1 MALRHGIV
9 TAPERLQARVS
20 GRVQGVG
27 FRYWTVRQ
35 ATSLGLVG
43 WVMNRDEENA
53 VELVAEGDPVA
64 LDALER
70 LLRRGPPGSRVDHLD
85 ASRSPAS
92 GEFTRFQIT
101 RS

>member
-1 MALRHGIV
+1 V
-9 TAPERLQARVS
+9 TAHQRMTARVS

-35 ATSLGLVG
+35 AASLGLVG

-70 LLRRGPPGSRVDHLD
+70 LLHRGPPGSRVERLE
-85 ASRSPAS
+85 ASRAPAS

>member
-1 MALRHGIV
+1 M
-9 TAPERLQARVS
+9 TASERLTARVS

-43 WVMNRDEENA
+43 WVMNHDAENA

-70 LLRRGPPGSRVDHLD
+70 LLQRGPPGSRVEQVD
-85 ASRSPAS
+85 ASRGPAS

>member
-1 MALRHGIV
+1 M
-9 TAPERLQARVS
+9 TARQRLTARVS

-43 WVMNRDEENA
+43 WVMNHDAENA

-70 LLRRGPPGSRVDHLD
+70 LLQRGPPGSRVEQVD
-85 ASRSPAS
+85 ASRGPAS

>member
-1 MALRHGIV
+1 M
-9 TAPERLQARVS
+9 
-20 GRVQGVG
+20 QGVG

-35 ATSLGLVG
+35 AAALGLVG
-43 WVMNRDEENA
+43 WVMNGDQENA
-53 VELVAEGDPVA
+53 VELLAEGDPVA

-70 LLRRGPPGSRVDHLD
+70 LLRRGPPGSRVEHLE
-85 ASRSPAS
+85 ASRAPAS

>member
-1 MALRHGIV
+1 M
-9 TAPERLQARVS
+9 TARERLTARVS

-35 ATSLGLVG
+35 ASSLGLVG

-53 VELVAEGDPVA
+53 VELVAEGEPVA

-70 LLRRGPPGSRVDHLD
+70 LLQRGPPGSRVENLQ
-85 ASRSPAS
+85 ANRTPAS
-92 GEFTRFQIT
+92 GEFTRFQIS
-101 RS
+101 RP

>member
-1 MALRHGIV
+1 V
-9 TAPERLQARVS
+9 TGHQRLTARVA

-35 ATSLGLVG
+35 AASLGLVG
-43 WVMNRDEENA
+43 WVMNGDEENA
-53 VELVAEGDPVA
+53 VELVAEGDAMA

-70 LLRRGPPGSRVDHLD
+70 LLHRGPPGSRVERIE
-85 ASRSPAS
+85 ASRAPAS

>member
-1 MALRHGIV
+1 M
-9 TAPERLQARVS
+9 TAPERLTARAS

-27 FRYWTVRQ
+27 FRYWALRQ
-35 ATSLGLVG
+35 AASLGLVG

-85 ASRSPAS
+85 AYRGPAS
-92 GEFTRFQIT
+92 GAFTRFQIT

>member
-1 MALRHGIV
+1 VSDR
-9 TAPERLQARVS
+9 ERLTARVR

-35 ATSLGLVG
+35 ASSLGLVG
-43 WVMNRDEENA
+43 WVMNHDAENA
-53 VELVAEGDPVA
+53 VELVAEGETAA

-70 LLRRGPPGSRVDHLD
+70 DLRRGPPGARVEDVD
-85 ASRSPAS
+85 VQRSPAS
-92 GEFTRFQIT
+92 GEFSRFSIV

>member
-1 MALRHGIV
+1 V
-9 TAPERLQARVS
+9 TAPQRLTARAS

-27 FRYWTVRQ
+27 FRYWTLRQ
-35 ATSLGLVG
+35 AASLGLVG

-53 VELVAEGDPVA
+53 VELVAEGDPLA

-70 LLRRGPPGSRVDHLD
+70 VLRRGPPGSRVDHLE
-85 ASRSPAS
+85 ANRGPAS

>member
-1 MALRHGIV
+1 M
-9 TAPERLQARVS
+9 TARQRLTARVS

-43 WVMNRDEENA
+43 WVMNHDAENA

-70 LLRRGPPGSRVDHLD
+70 LLQRGPRGSRVEQVD
-85 ASRSPAS
+85 ASRGPAS

>member
-1 MALRHGIV
+1 
-9 TAPERLQARVS
+9 
-20 GRVQGVG
+20 
-27 FRYWTVRQ
+27 
-35 ATSLGLVG
+35 
-43 WVMNRDEENA
+43 MNHDAENA

-70 LLRRGPPGSRVDHLD
+70 LLQRGPPGSRVEQVD
-85 ASRSPAS
+85 ASRGPAS

>member
-1 MALRHGIV
+1 M
-9 TAPERLQARVS
+9 TARQRLTARVS

-43 WVMNRDEENA
+43 WVMNHDA
-53 VELVAEGDPVA
+53 ELVAEGDPVA

-70 LLRRGPPGSRVDHLD
+70 LRQRGPPGSRVEQVD
-85 ASRSPAS
+85 ASRGPAS

>member
-1 MALRHGIV
+1 V
-9 TAPERLQARVS
+9 TARQRLTARVS

-43 WVMNRDEENA
+43 WVMNHDAENA

-70 LLRRGPPGSRVDHLD
+70 LLQRGPPGSRVEQVD
-85 ASRSPAS
+85 ASRGPAS

>member
-1 MALRHGIV
+1 V
-9 TAPERLQARVS
+9 TARQRLTARAS

-35 ATSLGLVG
+35 AASLGLVG
-43 WVMNRDEENA
+43 WVMNGDEENA

-64 LDALER
+64 LDAFER
-70 LLRRGPPGSRVDHLD
+70 LLQRGPPGSRVEHFE
-85 ASRSPAS
+85 ASRAPAS

>member
-1 MALRHGIV
+1 M
-9 TAPERLQARVS
+9 TARQRLTARVS

-43 WVMNRDEENA
+43 WVMNHDAENA

-70 LLRRGPPGSRVDHLD
+70 LLQRGPPGSRVEQVD
-85 ASRSPAS
+85 ASLGPAS

>member
-1 MALRHGIV
+1 M
-9 TAPERLQARVS
+9 TARQRLTARVS

-43 WVMNRDEENA
+43 WVMNHDAENA

-64 LDALER
+64 LDELER
-70 LLRRGPPGSRVDHLD
+70 LLQRGPPGSRVEQVD
-85 ASRSPAS
+85 ASRGPAS

>member
-1 MALRHGIV
+1 M
-9 TAPERLQARVS
+9 TAPQRLTARVA

-35 ATSLGLVG
+35 AAALGLVG
-43 WVMNRDEENA
+43 WVMNGDEENA

-70 LLRRGPPGSRVDHLD
+70 LLYRGPPGSRVEHLE
-85 ASRSPAS
+85 ASRAPAS

>member
-1 MALRHGIV
+1 V
-9 TAPERLQARVS
+9 TAHQRLTARVS

-35 ATSLGLVG
+35 AASLGLVG
-43 WVMNRDEENA
+43 WVMNGDEENA
-53 VELVAEGDPVA
+53 VELVAEGDPMA

-70 LLRRGPPGSRVDHLD
+70 LLRRGPPGSRVEHLE
-85 ASRSPAS
+85 ASRAPGS

>member
-1 MALRHGIV
+1 MANASEIMSER
-9 TAPERLQARVS
+9 ERLTARVS

-35 ATSLGLVG
+35 AGSLGIVG

-70 LLRRGPPGSRVDHLD
+70 ILRRGPPGSHVARVE
-85 ASRSPAS
+85 ATRSPAS
-92 GEFTRFQIT
+92 GEFTRFAIS

>member
-1 MALRHGIV
+1 M
-9 TAPERLQARVS
+9 TARERLTARVS

-35 ATSLGLVG
+35 AASLGLVG

-53 VELVAEGDPVA
+53 VEIVAEGEPVA

-70 LLRRGPPGSRVDHLD
+70 LLQGGPPGSRVEHLD
-85 ASRSPAS
+85 ANRAPAS
-92 GEFTRFQIT
+92 GEFTRFEIT
-101 RS
+101 RP

>member
-1 MALRHGIV
+1 M
-9 TAPERLQARVS
+9 TARERLTARVS

-35 ATSLGLVG
+35 ASSLGLVG

-53 VELVAEGDPVA
+53 VEIVAEGEPVA
-64 LDALER
+64 LEALER
-70 LLRRGPPGSRVDHLD
+70 ILQRGPPGSRVEHLE
-85 ASRSPAS
+85 ASRAPAS

-101 RS
+101 RP

>member
-1 MALRHGIV
+1 MANDSRV
-9 TAPERLQARVS
+9 TSPERLTARVS

-43 WVMNRDEENA
+43 WVMNHDEENA
-53 VELVAEGDPVA
+53 VELVAEGDAAA
-64 LDALER
+64 LDVLER
-70 LLRRGPPGSRVDHLD
+70 DLHRGPPGAHVDDVDSR
-85 ASRSPAS
+85 RGPGS
-92 GEFTRFQIT
+92 GEFSRFSIV

>member
-1 MALRHGIV
+1 M
-9 TAPERLQARVS
+9 TARQRLTARVS

-43 WVMNRDEENA
+43 WVMNHYAENA

-70 LLRRGPPGSRVDHLD
+70 QLQRGPPGSRVEHVES
-85 ASRSPAS
+85 SRSPAS
-92 GEFTRFQIT
+92 GEFNRFQIT

>member
-1 MALRHGIV
+1 V
-9 TAPERLQARVS
+9 TAPERLTARVS

-27 FRYWTVRQ
+27 FRYWTLRQ
-35 ATSLGLVG
+35 AASLGLVG

-70 LLRRGPPGSRVDHLD
+70 LLRRGPPGSRVLHLE
-85 ASRSPAS
+85 ANRAPAS
-92 GEFTRFQIT
+92 GEFTRFHIT

>member
-1 MALRHGIV
+1 MIV
-9 TAPERLQARVS
+9 TARERLTARVS

-35 ATSLGLVG
+35 ASSLGLVG

-53 VELVAEGDPVA
+53 VEIVAEGEPVA

-70 LLRRGPPGSRVDHLD
+70 LLQRGPPGSLVENLEATR
-85 ASRSPAS
+85 APAS
-92 GEFTRFQIT
+92 GEFTRFQIA
-101 RS
+101 RP